1 MAAETHGDA
10 RAPQPGILT
19 LNIADKAALY
29 LAYMPFISNGGLFI
43 PTTRRGERASHT
55 LGEEVFLLL
64 NLVEQNERLPVAGKV
79 VWVTPPGAQA
89 QRVPG
94 IGIQFSS
101 QDAGA
106 TQRRIETLLAGSIN
120 SERPTHTL

>member
-1 MAAETHGDA
+1 M
-10 RAPQPGILT
+10 QPGIVT

-29 LAYMPFISNGGLFI
+29 RAYMPFVSNGGLFI
-43 PTTRRGERASHT
+43 PAGPRDENANHQ
-55 LGEEVFLLL
+55 LGDEVFLLL
-64 NLVEQNERLPVAGKV
+64 HLVEQGERLPVAGKV

-94 IGIQFSS
+94 IGIQFSA

-106 TQRRIETLLAGSIN
+106 TQQRIETLLAGSIN
-120 SERPTHTL
+120 SDRPTHTL